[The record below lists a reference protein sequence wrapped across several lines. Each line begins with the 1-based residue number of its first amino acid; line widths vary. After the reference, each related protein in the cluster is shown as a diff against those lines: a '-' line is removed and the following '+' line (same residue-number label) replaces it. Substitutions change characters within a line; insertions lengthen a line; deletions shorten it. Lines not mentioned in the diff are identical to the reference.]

1 MTAKEI
7 LFLLLAIAGAILTW
21 YFNIQF
27 MQQNPGAFDIRLF
40 VSGGLAN
47 PAAASL
53 TMDIFIA
60 AVTGVVWMGIEAKR
74 LGMKHLWFYYV
85 STCLIAFAFAFP
97 FFLFQ
102 RERCLAKAKT
112 QAQTDSAC

>member
-1 MTAKEI
+1 MINNMTKKQI
-7 LFLLLAIAGAILTW
+7 LFLSLAVLGAMLTW

-27 MQQNPGAFDIRLF
+27 MINNPGAFDIRLF
-40 VSGGLAN
+40 IAGGMAN

-60 AVTGVVWMGIEAKR
+60 AVTGLTWMSIEAKR
-74 LGMKHLWFYYV
+74 LGMKHIWFYYLT
-85 STCLIAFAFAFP
+85 TCLIAFAFAFP

-102 RERCLAKAKT
+102 RERQLAKLKAVKT
-112 QAQTDSAC
+112 V